1 MKYADYF
8 RQLAQRCRVLSK
20 TAVEPEVIEQ
30 MRVWTVDFA
39 DEADEAERRGV
50 ERGPLAD
57 YTGGVERG
65 PLADYTGKD
74 TARKRWVSGSRRAGA
89 NRLQSMKLKRQR

>member
-39 DEADEAERRGV
+39 DEADEAEHR
-50 ERGPLAD
+50 
-57 YTGGVERG
+57 GVERG

>member
-57 YTGGVERG
+57 YTG
-65 PLADYTGKD
+65 KD
-74 TARKRWVSGSRRAGA
+74 AARKRWVSGSRRAGA

>member
-39 DEADEAERRGV
+39 DEADEAEHRGV
-50 ERGPLAD
+50 ERGPLARTLRESD
-57 YTGGVERG
+57 G
-65 PLADYTGKD
+65 LAGHAVRAL
-74 TARKRWVSGSRRAGA
+74 TASS
-89 NRLQSMKLKRQR
+89 Q